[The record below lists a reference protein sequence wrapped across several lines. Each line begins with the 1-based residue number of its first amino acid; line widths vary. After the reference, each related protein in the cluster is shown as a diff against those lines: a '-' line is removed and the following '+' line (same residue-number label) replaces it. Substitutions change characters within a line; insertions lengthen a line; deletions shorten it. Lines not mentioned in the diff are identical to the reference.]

1 MEQNNNGYL
10 ITNDT
15 YQEAAK
21 GARIYE
27 LILDN
32 KNIDCLE
39 DSQVETIEFNDMDY
53 NKFFEYMEKLR
64 AKADRTENKINEFT
78 NSLKASIKV
87 IINNN
92 LPDLNPLEI
101 NRNLL
106 RLSGY
111 YYLFKLL
118 KGKDIIEDSEYIK
131 KIDEVIDKF
140 FSNKENYYNI
150 LMLLDYVEN
159 VNIIGL
165 MKKQD
170 KIDSY
175 YNILFFL
182 DEKKFLDLLNSYM
195 DKKKLKYPQYS
206 IPIPHVSFALPDMRE
221 KMKEL
226 YNILYILQKTEAF
239 KTNKRFEYFFSF
251 KHNYDLLEQI
261 NYVLLKQNM
270 EVLISLDKPTN
281 DITDEA
287 IKYTIDTSANSK
299 KKDDYI
305 SELQKILELEKKIQ
319 DEHKLQNILLK
330 EKYDKLSKDFQNI
343 SKEYQS
349 FQKECEEL
357 NKARSNQINDL
368 EKTISEVRQKYTK
381 QNTEINEKKGEILLL
396 EKEKN
401 KKDEIIERISY
412 REIGSRIISF
422 FSLAQKEETIKEYT
436 EKEISLTNIN
446 IITSNIKDNLSNYY
460 KYLKDNKI
468 DLKHVLNEIK
478 QEKKGYDSLVHE
490 TKKYKDKYLE
500 LMNKREK
507 QLGTKIDFIITN
519 SKLMDRYVFEKD
531 KKITNR
537 DIYQEFK
544 DFDEE
549 LKKRFEEEKKEEDAK
564 NNIED
569 F

>member
-1 MEQNNNGYL
+1 M
-10 ITNDT
+10 
-15 YQEAAK
+15 
-21 GARIYE
+21 
-27 LILDN
+27 
-32 KNIDCLE
+32 
-39 DSQVETIEFNDMDY
+39 
-53 NKFFEYMEKLR
+53 
-64 AKADRTENKINEFT
+64 
-78 NSLKASIKV
+78 
-87 IINNN
+87 
-92 LPDLNPLEI
+92 
-101 NRNLL
+101 
-106 RLSGY
+106 
-111 YYLFKLL
+111 
-118 KGKDIIEDSEYIK
+118 
-131 KIDEVIDKF
+131 
-140 FSNKENYYNI
+140 
-150 LMLLDYVEN
+150 
-159 VNIIGL
+159 
-165 MKKQD
+165 
-170 KIDSY
+170 
-175 YNILFFL
+175 
-182 DEKKFLDLLNSYM
+182 
-195 DKKKLKYPQYS
+195 
-206 IPIPHVSFALPDMRE
+206 
-221 KMKEL
+221 
-226 YNILYILQKTEAF
+226 
-239 KTNKRFEYFFSF
+239 
-251 KHNYDLLEQI
+251 
-261 NYVLLKQNM
+261 
-270 EVLISLDKPTN
+270 
-281 DITDEA
+281 
-287 IKYTIDTSANSK
+287 
-299 KKDDYI
+299 
-305 SELQKILELEKKIQ
+305 
-319 DEHKLQNILLK
+319 
-330 EKYDKLSKDFQNI
+330 EKYDKLSKDFQTM
-343 SKEYQS
+343 SKEYQL

-422 FSLAQKEETIKEYT
+422 FSLAQKEEKIKEYT
-436 EKEISLTNIN
+436 EKEISSTNIN

-490 TKKYKDKYLE
+490 TKKYKEKYLE

-564 NNIED
+564 NKNKD